1 MPHVPKSTPKPPPL
15 PKQTKPMGKNQD
27 IKIPKK
33 EFVKEHKRLI
43 HVLESPS
50 HKDDVQEAKKQ
61 RKELKEETQKKELA
75 KAKIIDFKTKQTL
88 ADLGEPV
95 MPKQPKGQLKGIQG
109 GKKEGPKKVL
119 AFLVN
124 ADNVENEIL
133 TPKAYK
139 ELTLQMSSGDFGAH
153 QAKPLYS
160 LDDEQKRKVLDYDPE
175 INDFYYPSMDI
186 NKSEIEVSFYD
197 NGDIS
202 LIAGPN
208 VPQSVFDFAI
218 ESLEKKKKSFQ
229 FKAKHKS
236 KKGGLTEA
244 GRKAY
249 NKATGSNLKRP
260 QPGGGKRKKS
270 FCARSKGQMKM
281 HNISCSKT
289 PDKRVCLAR
298 RRWACKSESDLYFES
313 LAKGKLCPE
322 GKSYA
327 KQWSK
332 KHGKR
337 YPSAV
342 ANLQGAKKCRNIG
355 KPVGPAKD

>member
-1 MPHVPKSTPKPPPL
+1 MKYFKDILSKLTGQQRDKSMPPHLGIGEQKYVIHYEGQPMTEPKTYKQIVQDHGKVQDLERDPKLRILPHVPKSAPKPPPL

-61 RKELKEETQKKELA
+61 RKELQEE
-75 KAKIIDFKTKQTL
+75 
-88 ADLGEPV
+88 
-95 MPKQPKGQLKGIQG
+95 
-109 GKKEGPKKVL
+109 
-119 AFLVN
+119 
-124 ADNVENEIL
+124 
-133 TPKAYK
+133 
-139 ELTLQMSSGDFGAH
+139 
-153 QAKPLYS
+153 
-160 LDDEQKRKVLDYDPE
+160 
-175 INDFYYPSMDI
+175 I
-186 NKSEIEVSFYD
+186 NKSEIQISIYN
-197 NGDIS
+197 NGDID
-202 LIAGPN
+202 LLAGSN
-208 VPQSVFDFAI
+208 VSRHVFNFVI

-229 FKAKHKS
+229 FKSKHKS

-260 QPGGGKRKKS
+260 QPEGGKRKKS

-298 RRWACKSESDLYFES
+298 RRWACKSEGDLYFEY

-332 KHGKR
+332 KHNKR